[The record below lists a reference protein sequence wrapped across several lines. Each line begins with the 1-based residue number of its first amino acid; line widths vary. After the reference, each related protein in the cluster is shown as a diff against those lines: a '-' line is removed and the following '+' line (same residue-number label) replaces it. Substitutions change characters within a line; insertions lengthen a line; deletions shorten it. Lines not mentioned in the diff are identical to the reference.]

1 MNLRDLV
8 RHVAGRKSRSRKPT
22 GQTRE
27 YEDVLR
33 AKQPSAAEPALNLA
47 NDPAWLTLLYWMLF
61 IWAPDAAVLGNAFG
75 YWVATH
81 TYLIRDS
88 SEAEPSRASECGAKP
103 RSRRGNREKKRP

>member
-8 RHVAGRKSRSRKPT
+8 RDT
-22 GQTRE
+22 
-27 YEDVLR
+27 
-33 AKQPSAAEPALNLA
+33 PSAAEPARNLA
-47 NDPAWLTLLYWMLF
+47 NDPVWLTLLYWLFF

-88 SEAEPSRASECGAKP
+88 SEAEPSHAREGEAKP